1 MKEELKRII
10 WMKKGIRNNSSLIFT
25 EIFIDSVKEGHAFL
39 FRIDCKAAEFV
50 TLFLCFIKVKWLN
63 REHISCNCIV

>member
-1 MKEELKRII
+1 
-10 WMKKGIRNNSSLIFT
+10 MKKGIRNNSSLIFT

-50 TLFLCFIKVKWLN
+50 TFAL
-63 REHISCNCIV
+63 